1 MLWWEV
7 LDRRR
12 GFSKL
17 PGSWIKF
24 TFNRKRNMPIRAN
37 KEKATI
43 SGEGYEIGMSLYNT
57 FKCLFEALGEEPAK
71 KLIHEAINLAS
82 NSD

>member
-1 MLWWEV
+1 
-7 LDRRR
+7 
-12 GFSKL
+12 
-17 PGSWIKF
+17 
-24 TFNRKRNMPIRAN
+24 MPIRAN